1 MANYVK
7 PKSQNE
13 KRIDAGVGG
22 GGSYYAG
29 EGLRLINGN
38 QFALNAAS
46 QSGLGGIY
54 IMGTKTAVF
63 GEEDAAM
70 GIYKESNFA
79 ALRTATQTQK
89 GGFFLGDGLV
99 PVLKETTNSEG
110 EKAYTF
116 SDIVQLRLGDG
127 LYFKDNSETPGSLEE
142 ERENDLG
149 GRKVAVA
156 KATKEAFGIV
166 KLGALLDIDE
176 EGRVSVILTAGNGI
190 DISPTGIVAVRVDGD
205 SVRFNDDG
213 QLESRGVEIQ
223 NAVVMQA
230 ADAKYLLHE
239 YTEVD
244 FIQGNRIAYA
254 GAQNQI
260 VTQAY
265 ITYARGGKA
274 PNGVVV
280 DNASGETLSSVPNI
294 PIYGEIRFSELA
306 YNKWF
311 NVKISRLWIKLT
323 TAYAGYDNY
332 DIMMTTTDGTE
343 QQLTGFTDYKKDG
356 NIGLALLW
364 GEIYPPGYV
373 NGSNTYPYGCAACTF
388 GYKYGTDSGYKFEL
402 YSGTDFL
409 IGFASE
415 AEYNAAVGLTY
426 EPNTL
431 TEVQETIT
439 EV

>member
-13 KRIDAGVGG
+13 KRIDAGLGG
-22 GGSYYAG
+22 GGSFYAG
-29 EGLRLINGN
+29 EGLSLINGN
-38 QFALNAAS
+38 QFVLNVAS

-54 IMGTKTAVF
+54 IMGAKSAVF

-116 SDIVQLRLGDG
+116 SDTVQLRLGDG
-127 LYFKDNSETPGSLEE
+127 LYFKDNSESPGSLEE

-149 GRKVAVA
+149 GRKVAVR

-176 EGRVSVILTAGNGI
+176 EGRASVILTAGNGI
-190 DISPTGIVAVRVDGD
+190 DISPTGIVAVRVDGE
-205 SVRFNDDG
+205 SVKFNEEG
-213 QLESRGVEIQ
+213 LLESRGVEIQ
-223 NAVVMQA
+223 NAVVIQET
-230 ADAKYLLHE
+230 DAKYLLHE

-244 FIQGNRIAYA
+244 YIAGNEIVYSSPR
-254 GAQNQI
+254 NQI
-260 VTQAY
+260 VVQGYVLHNDNLISSGTHNYEIAADVPDFVYYQEFAFNELALTGTERFLKYEIEFLRQTADANVYRNKATYSNSEAY
-265 ITYARGGKA
+265 SGEFIDYGGVGVGLVFFWREILPPGSEINGQVFPYGYVVATWGRKRQSR
-274 PNGVVV
+274 PNGSTAPYEFFK
-280 DNASGETLSSVPNI
+280 DS
-294 PIYGEIRFSELA
+294 Y
-306 YNKWF
+306 Y
-311 NVKISRLWIKLT
+311 T
-323 TAYAGYDNY
+323 TY
-332 DIMMTTTDGTE
+332 
-343 QQLTGFTDYKKDG
+343 
-356 NIGLALLW
+356 
-364 GEIYPPGYV
+364 
-373 NGSNTYPYGCAACTF
+373 
-388 GYKYGTDSGYKFEL
+388 
-402 YSGTDFL
+402 